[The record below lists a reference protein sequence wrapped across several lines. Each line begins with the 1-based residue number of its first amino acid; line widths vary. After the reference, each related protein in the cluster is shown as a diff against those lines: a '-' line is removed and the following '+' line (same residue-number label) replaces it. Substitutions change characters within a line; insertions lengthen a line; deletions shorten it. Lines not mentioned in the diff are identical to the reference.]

1 MFGIGTDVTQ
11 RGGTAAPW
19 RRRARRSCAA
29 PAVLAAVLLIG
40 TGAGAATAAAAPR
53 PSELPVRAVLAQTFG
68 AIDAGDYDAARA
80 LTERLDDPLLAK
92 TLTWFR
98 LTARRTGGQYADYV
112 AFLDDNPGWPGQATL
127 RHRAEGLMPADLS
140 DAAIR
145 VYFADQPPVSAYG
158 AERHANALAAAG
170 QQAQAAALLRDT
182 WLTRHFPAADE
193 ARFAQRYADVLSPE
207 LHRARLDRLLWDGR
221 EAAAARQAKRVDP
234 GHRALAQAR
243 LRLAR
248 MESGVDAAIAAVPAD
263 LRAHPG
269 LIYER
274 ARWRQRKDRHADV
287 VALLDP
293 PIADAPHAANW
304 WRMRHW
310 AARKALDKGD
320 ISVAYRIAAHH
331 GLTGGLGFAEGEW
344 LAGWI
349 ALRWLREPGTAL
361 PHFTRL
367 YDGVTT
373 PVSRARGAY
382 WAGRAAEA
390 AGAREDARVW
400 YETAARNLTTYYG
413 QLAAARLSADF
424 FLALPLAPQPAN
436 VAARAF
442 AADELVRAVK
452 ALGRYGHADRIDPLF
467 DALVDRA
474 TTRERAHL
482 TADLAAHLGRADL
495 AVRTARQ
502 VRRAGIILPDHLYPV
517 IPLPAAANLA
527 PDTQALVLAV
537 VRQESGFDPRA
548 VSHAGARGMMQLM
561 PATARHVA
569 RSLDLDPARHSLDD
583 PAFNLLL
590 GSTYMDRLVR
600 RYDGSLLLAVAAYN
614 AGPGRVSGWL
624 KRYGDPRA
632 PHIDPVDWVETLP
645 FAETRNYIQR
655 VFEGLTIYRHRLA
668 PTQVA
673 IALDTRLR
681 AGAGP
686 ARDAQITEF

>member
-1 MFGIGTDVTQ
+1 VFGIGTDVTW

-29 PAVLAAVLLIG
+29 SAAVAGLLAVVLLAV
-40 TGAGAATAAAAPR
+40 AGAAADTPR
-53 PSELPVRAVLAQTFG
+53 PSQPPVRTVLAQTFG

-80 LTERLDDPLLAK
+80 LTARLDDPLLAK

-98 LTARRTGGQYADYV
+98 LTARRTGGQYGDYT
-112 AFLDDNPGWPGQATL
+112 AFLADNPDWPGRATL

-140 DAAIR
+140 DAAVR
-145 VYFADQPPVSAYG
+145 LYFADQPPVSAYG
-158 AERHANALAAAG
+158 AERYADALAAAG
-170 QQAQAAALLRDT
+170 QQAEAQALLRNT

-193 ARFAQRYADVLSPE
+193 QRFAQRYADVLSPD

-221 EAAAARQAKRVDP
+221 HTAAAKQAERVDP
-234 GHRALAQAR
+234 GHRALARAR

-248 MESGVDAAIAAVPAD
+248 MEPGVDAAIAAVPAE
-263 LRAHPG
+263 LRGHPG

-274 ARWRQRKDRHADV
+274 ARWRQRKDRHEDV

-293 PIADAPHAANW
+293 PIADAPNAANW
-304 WRMRHW
+304 WRMRHR
-310 AARKALDKGD
+310 AARKALDRGD

-331 GLTGGLGFAEGEW
+331 GLTAGLGFAEGEW

-349 ALRWLREPGTAL
+349 ALRWLREPATAL

-424 FLALPLAPQPAN
+424 FLALPLAPQPSN
-436 VAARAF
+436 IAARAF

-452 ALGRYGHADRIDPLF
+452 ALGRHGHAARIDPLF

-474 TTRERAHL
+474 TTRERAQL

-502 VRRAGIILPDHLYPV
+502 VRRAGIILPNHLYPEV
-517 IPLPAAANLA
+517 RLPAPAQLV
-527 PDTQALVLAV
+527 PGTQALVLAI
-537 VRQESGFDPRA
+537 VRQESGFDPTA
-548 VSHAGARGMMQLM
+548 VSRAGARGMMQLM

-583 PAFNLLL
+583 PEFNLLL
-590 GSTYMDRLVR
+590 GSTYMEGLVR

-632 PHIDPVDWVETLP
+632 DHIDPVDWVETLP

-668 PTQVA
+668 PKQVA
-673 IALDTRLR
+673 IALDARLR
-681 AGAGP
+681 AAADPGP
-686 ARDAQITEF
+686 TGRITEF